1 MRWSLW
7 RRHACRVA
15 LEASTPDLPLMQRSP
30 SRPQCYVATARRR
43 SLTQALF
50 AVEAGL
56 ECALRTS
63 LIVLRF
69 GGHHQYAAYLAPP
82 GWAHNVYAFAKYS
95 RSTSSILSI
104 SSVLL

>member
-1 MRWSLW
+1 LSGCLGSE
-7 RRHACRVA
+7 HAGLTFDAEVA
-15 LEASTPDLPLMQRSP
+15 VEAAML
-30 SRPQCYVATARRR
+30 ATARRR

-63 LIVLRF
+63 LVLRF
-69 GGHHQYAAYLAPP
+69 GGHQQYAAYLAPP